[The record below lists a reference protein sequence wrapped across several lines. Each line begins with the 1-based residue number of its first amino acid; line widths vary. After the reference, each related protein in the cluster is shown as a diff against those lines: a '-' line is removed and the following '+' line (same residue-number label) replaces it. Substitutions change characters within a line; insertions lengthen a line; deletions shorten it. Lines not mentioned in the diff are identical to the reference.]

1 MDDEYYFKYLKPN
14 HDEKT
19 SVFHM
24 KKCYEANQIELE
36 KKNEEIKSISAKLER
51 NELEIKKLDKHNEYL
66 IKKLYGVRQ
75 TEERK
80 YKNICVI
87 L

>member
-36 KKNEEIKSISAKLER
+36 KKNEEIKSK
-51 NELEIKKLDKHNEYL
+51 
-66 IKKLYGVRQ
+66 
-75 TEERK
+75 
-80 YKNICVI
+80 
-87 L
+87 